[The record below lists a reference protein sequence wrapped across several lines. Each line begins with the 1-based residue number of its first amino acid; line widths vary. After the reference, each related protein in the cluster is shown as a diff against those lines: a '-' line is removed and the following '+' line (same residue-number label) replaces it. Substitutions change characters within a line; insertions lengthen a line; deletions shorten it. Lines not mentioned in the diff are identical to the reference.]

1 MHITMNLENGF
12 LPDEYGKYADPADCY
27 GWSCR
32 RSFPFE
38 VTDIPAETKAL
49 AFVFLDW
56 TAFLYAV
63 FRGFIGAL
71 MQTARSTASL
81 LWTMTPAA
89 TAPKV

>member
-12 LPDEYGKYADPADCY
+12 LPDEYGKNADSADCH

-49 AFVFLDW
+49 P
-56 TAFLYAV
+56 YAV

-71 MQTARSTASL
+71 IQTARSTASL

-89 TAPKV
+89 TAPKA